1 MIRSLSTVR
10 GASPDTEYATGLRR
24 WGAPV
29 LLALG
34 LVLLGGCGDG
44 EPDAPE
50 QPAAGTEQ
58 PATPDS
64 PDAAGLQHP
73 SEHLSVTRFPGE
85 LADADRE
92 AWREEA
98 PEIERIEIASSA
110 DDAAQPALYYDSGS
124 EQDKPLL
131 LVLHSWSTDYLQN
144 IDIPLGQFAVA
155 NDWVFMHPDFRG
167 QNDGRP
173 ESTASDLAIAD
184 MQDALDYALDNARV
198 DRSRIYL
205 LGYSGGALNAMHLAS
220 RNPDLFAGVSLWVPV
235 YDLVSWYRWNDER
248 GEKYAGEIAQ
258 ACGGEPTSG
267 TDAHEECVK
276 RSAKAHIDD
285 AAGKVRIRIAHGI
298 GDQTVPP
305 DQALHAFNDLADEPD
320 RIPQEQIDQLMAD
333 RKVPE
338 ALEGRSIH
346 AQEDHARF
354 DEAGAPVL
362 LHLKSGL
369 AELIL
374 FDGEHDMLYRPGLEW
389 LAEQER

>member
-1 MIRSLSTVR
+1 MIRSLSSV
-10 GASPDTEYATGLRR
+10 TGESRDPENAAGPRR
-24 WGAPV
+24 WGAPL

-34 LVLLGGCGDG
+34 LMLLGGCGDS
-44 EPDAPE
+44 EPRAPE
-50 QPAAGTEQ
+50 QPSPSAE
-58 PATPDS
+58 TPDS
-64 PDAAGLQHP
+64 RDTSGLQHP

-92 AWREEA
+92 AWREQV
-98 PEIERIEIASSA
+98 PEIDSIEIASSA

-124 EQDKPLL
+124 EREKPLL

-155 NDWVFMHPDFRG
+155 NDWVFMHPNFRG

-184 MQDALDYALDNARV
+184 MQDALDYALDNARI

-235 YDLVSWYRWNDER
+235 YDLVSWYRWNAER

-258 ACGGEPTSG
+258 ACGGEPTPG
-267 TDAHEECVK
+267 TDAHEECAK

-285 AAGKVRIRIAHGI
+285 AAGKVRVRIAHGI

-305 DQALHAFNDLADEPD
+305 GQALHAFNNLADEAD
-320 RIPQEQIDQLMAD
+320 RIPQAQIDQLMAD
-333 RKVPE
+333 RRVPD
-338 ALEGRSIH
+338 ALGARSIH